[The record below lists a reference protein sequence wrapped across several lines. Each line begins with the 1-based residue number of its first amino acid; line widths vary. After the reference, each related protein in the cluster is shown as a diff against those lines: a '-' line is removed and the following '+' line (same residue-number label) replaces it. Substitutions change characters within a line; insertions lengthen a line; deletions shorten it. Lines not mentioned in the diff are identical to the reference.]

1 MFFVALATDYDGTLA
16 RNGHVEASVRSAI
29 EELRRSGR
37 KLLLVT
43 GRDLGDLKDAF
54 GPLDVFDMVVA
65 ENGALLFDPAR
76 REETLLGEPPPPV
89 LVDRLRQL
97 GVKPLS
103 VGHAII
109 ATWEPNEAIV
119 LEAIRELSLEYN
131 IIFNKGAVMVLPS
144 GINKA
149 SGLKAALKRLR
160 LSPQNVVGIGDAEN
174 DQAFLGACGCAVAV
188 ANAVPALRD
197 KADFVVADHGAGVIE
212 LVQML
217 ACDLAS
223 VEPPVPRTRPS
234 IGEMPDDS
242 CYRLSRFDKILVT
255 GSSGSGKSTTVTA
268 LLEQLREL
276 GYQFCVVDP
285 EGDYEELADAVVVGD
300 AKQVPRITQA
310 TELLANPETNVVINL
325 LAIDSIERPPFVG
338 KLLPSL
344 TELRLETGR
353 PHWIIL
359 DEAHYCLPANWH
371 PAPVTLP
378 QELSAVVAVTV
389 HPEEVAPEFL
399 AMMSTVL
406 AVGEGAQD
414 AIGRF
419 CQSVGQKIPEMPK
432 LAARQALLFD
442 RASGDVQVINPA
454 EPREKHKRHLRKYAE
469 GELGEDK
476 SFYFRGPQGALN
488 LRAYNLASFLQL
500 AAGVDDAT
508 WLHHLREGAYSR
520 WFRDMIKDDELA
532 RQAAEI
538 GDDRTLSAADSRARI
553 KELIESRYTALV
565 K

>member
-1 MFFVALATDYDGTLA
+1 
-16 RNGHVEASVRSAI
+16 
-29 EELRRSGR
+29 
-37 KLLLVT
+37 
-43 GRDLGDLKDAF
+43 
-54 GPLDVFDMVVA
+54 
-65 ENGALLFDPAR
+65 
-76 REETLLGEPPPPV
+76 
-89 LVDRLRQL
+89 
-97 GVKPLS
+97 
-103 VGHAII
+103 
-109 ATWEPNEAIV
+109 
-119 LEAIRELSLEYN
+119 
-131 IIFNKGAVMVLPS
+131 
-144 GINKA
+144 
-149 SGLKAALKRLR
+149 
-160 LSPQNVVGIGDAEN
+160 
-174 DQAFLGACGCAVAV
+174 
-188 ANAVPALRD
+188 
-197 KADFVVADHGAGVIE
+197 
-212 LVQML
+212 
-217 ACDLAS
+217 
-223 VEPPVPRTRPS
+223 
-234 IGEMPDDS
+234 
-242 CYRLSRFDKILVT
+242 LSRFDKLLVT
-255 GSSGSGKSTTVTA
+255 GSSGSAQSTIVTA

-344 TELRLETGR
+344 TGLRLETGR

-359 DEAHYCLPANWH
+359 DEAHHCLPANWD

-406 AVGEGAQD
+406 AVGEGARD

-432 LAARQALLFD
+432 LAAHQALLFD
-442 RASGDVQVINPA
+442 RVGGDVQVINPA
-454 EPREKHKRHLRKYAE
+454 EPTEKHKRHLRKYAE

-488 LRAYNLASFLQL
+488 LRAYNLSSFLQL